1 MWPTSIEVLAMAAS
15 LHAADPDS
23 ARLDAVLRGVVN
35 GKDVPGAVARI
46 ERGDG
51 TLLWQGAAGTMQA
64 DDAWFV
70 ASITK
75 LFTAAIVLQLHA
87 EGRLGLD
94 DRIGLHLP
102 AETVQGLHGSGAADR
117 SAEIT
122 VRQLLSHT
130 SGLPDYFEGKAPGGT
145 SLATRLL
152 RGDDDGWTPADALAI
167 ARSMRPRFE
176 PGAKDKA
183 SYADTNYQLLG
194 LLIERVEG
202 RPFVEVLAAR
212 IIEPLGLRRTYLYRD
227 PADARPRDIQGRG
240 GPLRIPRAMASFGPD
255 GGVVSTA
262 PELARFLRAWFRGEL
277 FPARLLPELQQW
289 NGIFF
294 PFQAGAGLWRFH
306 VPRWMSPF
314 RASPVL
320 LGHGGTSGAFAFYD
334 PARDLVFVGTVNSAT
349 SAGRPYRL
357 LLRLHAAATR

>member
-1 MWPTSIEVLAMAAS
+1 VRSTSIEVLAMAAS
-15 LHAADPDS
+15 LHAAAPDS

-51 TLLWQGAAGTMQA
+51 TVLWQGAAGTMVA

-87 EGRLGLD
+87 DGRLGLD
-94 DRIGLHLP
+94 DRIGAHLP
-102 AETVQGLHGSGAADR
+102 AETLQGLHGSGAADR

-122 VRQLLSHT
+122 ARQLLSHT
-130 SGLPDYFEGKAPGGT
+130 SGLPDHFEGKAPGGT

-167 ARSMRPRFE
+167 ARSIRPRFE

-183 SYADTNYQLLG
+183 SYADTNYRLLG
-194 LLIERVEG
+194 LLVERVEG
-202 RPFVEVLAAR
+202 RSFDEVLAAR
-212 IIEPLGLRRTYLYRD
+212 IIEPLGLR
-227 PADARPRDIQGRG
+227 
-240 GPLRIPRAMASFGPD
+240 
-255 GGVVSTA
+255 
-262 PELARFLRAWFRGEL
+262 
-277 FPARLLPELQQW
+277 
-289 NGIFF
+289 
-294 PFQAGAGLWRFH
+294 RFH

-334 PARDLVFVGTVNSAT
+334 PARDLMFVGTVNSAT